1 LALSTMA
8 MSFFL
13 QVLQVVSCSC
23 VVLTKLSIVHI
34 VDHKLIV
41 YVNITGVHQAL
52 QNYINRAFSLLLFI
66 A

>member
-1 LALSTMA
+1 MTLSIIVSAVPMLISVA
-8 MSFFL
+8 H
-13 QVLQVVSCSC
+13 VRVVH
-23 VVLTKLSIVHI
+23 TKLSIVHK

-52 QNYINRAFSLLLFI
+52 QNYIDRAFSLLLFI